1 MTSTAAPPAPARVPP
16 CTPPARRGG
25 ATRRRWAYLFVAP
38 ATLGILAFAIGPTLF
53 AVWVSFHEW
62 NLITP
67 VTQMPA
73 VGLTN
78 YTDLSGDEVFL
89 AALRNTVVFT
99 VVGVGV
105 NTLLGLALA
114 ALLNTRLPPQ
124 PLWRTLFFLPL
135 ITSPVALGIMWNALL
150 DQNSGALN
158 TLLALLG
165 LPAQPFLDSPD
176 QALGSV
182 IAIAVHQYVGLYVIL
197 FLAGLQA
204 IPKELYEAARI
215 DGAGAVRSFRS
226 ISLPLLRPVIAFVV
240 ITNTIGALQVF
251 DIVFAATAGVS
262 GNTSGGGPANSTMVL
277 VLHMYNTA
285 FKFFRMGP
293 ATAMVV
299 VLFVLTLV
307 VTLVQLRVVRRR
319 T

>member
-1 MTSTAAPPAPARVPP
+1 V
-16 CTPPARRGG
+16 
-25 ATRRRWAYLFVAP
+25 FVAP

-67 VTQMPA
+67 VTRMPA
-73 VGLTN
+73 VGLDN
-78 YTDLSGDEVFL
+78 YTTLTGDEVFT

-105 NTLLGLALA
+105 NTLLGLGLA
-114 ALLNTRLPPQ
+114 ALLNTHLPPR

-158 TLLALLG
+158 TLLARFG
-165 LPAQPFLDSPD
+165 LPPQPFLDSPD

-262 GNTSGGGPANSTMVL
+262 GNTSGGGPANATMVL

-299 VLFVLTLV
+299 VLFALTLV
-307 VTLVQLRVVRRR
+307 VTLVQLRVARRR